1 MVDVAPCNNSGSPL
15 VPVLGLSFFAVA
27 SGFLMSLIPLSLTAN
42 GLSSTLS
49 PWLASIFYLGLLI
62 GAFTIQRIVAITG
75 HRIAFMAFLVLL
87 TLTVA
92 VQVAWPGEFIWLAAR
107 LVAGIAV
114 AGIFVVV
121 ESWLLMTDTAKT
133 RAKRLGLYMTSLY
146 GGTAV
151 GQLAIKPL
159 GVDGALPYLVV
170 IGLLLVA
177 VMVPLLVKTGQPN
190 RHQSEPLRLKELKV
204 LSRPAIMGCL
214 VSGLVLGP
222 IYGLMPLYI
231 ARTDYAPNTGLLM
244 AVIILGGMLVQPL
257 VSYLSPRCSK
267 RLLMA
272 GFCAIGGLSVM
283 GIAWAAELSII
294 MGCYLLLGACS
305 FALYPVAIALACD
318 GLPVTKIVA
327 ATEFML
333 LSYSIGSVAG
343 PLLAANTGIASEG
356 LPVYLAVCLI
366 ATSLYM
372 LLSSN
377 RRVPANDT
385 PVTNH

>member
-1 MVDVAPCNNSGSPL
+1 MIDVASGNKSTSPL
-15 VPVLGLSFFAVA
+15 APVLGLSFFAVA
-27 SGFLMSLIPLSLTAN
+27 SGFLMSLIPLSLKAN
-42 GLSSTLS
+42 GLPADLA

-62 GAFTIQRIVAITG
+62 GAFTIQRIVAVTG
-75 HRIAFMAFLVLL
+75 HRIVFILFLLLL

-92 VQVAWPGEFIWLAAR
+92 VQVVWAGKTAWLAAR

-114 AGIFVVV
+114 AGVFVVV
-121 ESWLLMTDTAKT
+121 ESWLLMTATAKA

-159 GVDGALPYLVV
+159 GIDGALPYLVV

-177 VMVPLLVKTGQPN
+177 AMVPLLVRSGQPN
-190 RHQSEPLRLKELKV
+190 QHQCEPLRLKELKV

-222 IYGLMPLYI
+222 VYGLMPLYI
-231 ARTDYAPNTGLLM
+231 AQTDYAPNTGLLM

-272 GFCAIGGLSVM
+272 SFCAMGGLSVM
-283 GIAWAAELSII
+283 GIAWAAELSVI

-343 PLLAANTGIASEG
+343 PLLAANTGIASQG
-356 LPVYLAVCLI
+356 LPVYLAVCLL

-377 RRVPANDT
+377 RRVPAKEP
-385 PVTNH
+385 PVADL